1 MDQGKKEFVV
11 ARKMFK
17 EGERNVVQVLKACDK
32 DTEKVDENRVVIENE
47 EEVVVISDDEDENE
61 VIILSGDE
69 DKADVIVI
77 ADSGD
82 EDERQGNGNSWQ
94 GEFLKFLELRGK
106 SNGKT

>member
-61 VIILSGDE
+61 VMVVSDSE
-69 DKADVIVI
+69 DD
-77 ADSGD
+77 
-82 EDERQGNGNSWQ
+82 DERQGNWNSWQ
-94 GEFLKFLELRGK
+94 GEFLKFLKLKEK
-106 SNGKT
+106 ANGKM